1 MIKNVQS
8 LKSQV
13 RNYAQIFGVSHQ
25 QIIQNYMFER
35 FLERVSYSNFKN
47 NFIIKGGCLLSSVMG
62 LDMRSTM
69 DIDSNITGI
78 LFNVDMIKDIINSI
92 INIELN
98 DGVIFQVKSVQEIK
112 ENKEYMGYRFKM
124 NAIFEN
130 LIVPVDID
138 ISTGDIITPK
148 AIHYQY
154 KKLFEDDYI
163 DLMAYNYETIIAE
176 KLQIIL
182 ELKLRNSRMK
192 DYYDLYYFAI
202 FKWNKVEL
210 SLLIDAIDKTFT
222 NRNSLNDL
230 VNAQELIHIFRDDE
244 TLNHLWKKYQ
254 QSHHYAV
261 GITFNNV
268 IEAIES

>member
-78 LFNVDMIKDIINSI
+78 LFNVDMIKDILNSI

-124 NAIFEN
+124 N
-130 LIVPVDID
+130 
-138 ISTGDIITPK
+138 
-148 AIHYQY
+148 
-154 KKLFEDDYI
+154 
-163 DLMAYNYETIIAE
+163 
-176 KLQIIL
+176 
-182 ELKLRNSRMK
+182 
-192 DYYDLYYFAI
+192 
-202 FKWNKVEL
+202 
-210 SLLIDAIDKTFT
+210 
-222 NRNSLNDL
+222 
-230 VNAQELIHIFRDDE
+230 
-244 TLNHLWKKYQ
+244 
-254 QSHHYAV
+254 
-261 GITFNNV
+261 
-268 IEAIES
+268 